1 MKRLSIL
8 TALLLALSLLAFGT
22 GFASAKQRTFNADPK
37 AVWAACNTGG
47 SYGSYDPDM
56 GVVCVNP
63 GCDGNANHSCIVD
76 CNNHGQC
83 TGTTPD
89 RLVGV
94 RTLGDLLD
102 DHHKVAPAQPLDDV
116 SDAARGLEPV
126 AGAAASTLFAVGF
139 LGAAL
144 LAAAVVPLS
153 TAYSVAEGR
162 GQVATIGHSW
172 SEAPSFHAAFAG
184 VVAVATAFVLIP
196 GMPLLEVLYLSQAL
210 NAVLLLGILPLML
223 RLGRD
228 PAVMGVH
235 ATGRTGRLAGAAALG
250 LVGSAVAALAFLT
263 ITG

>member
-89 RLVGV
+89 RVVGV
-94 RTLGDLLD
+94 RTLGDLLN
-102 DHHKVAPAQPLDDV
+102 DHHKVAPAQPLNDV
-116 SDAARGLEPV
+116 SATPHHGGDG
-126 AGAAASTLFAVGF
+126 GAASGPYGRADVLSHIGD
-139 LGAAL
+139 
-144 LAAAVVPLS
+144 VVPL
-153 TAYSVAEGR
+153 
-162 GQVATIGHSW
+162 
-172 SEAPSFHAAFAG
+172 
-184 VVAVATAFVLIP
+184 
-196 GMPLLEVLYLSQAL
+196 
-210 NAVLLLGILPLML
+210 
-223 RLGRD
+223 
-228 PAVMGVH
+228 
-235 ATGRTGRLAGAAALG
+235 GA
-250 LVGSAVAALAFLT
+250 S
-263 ITG
+263 IQ